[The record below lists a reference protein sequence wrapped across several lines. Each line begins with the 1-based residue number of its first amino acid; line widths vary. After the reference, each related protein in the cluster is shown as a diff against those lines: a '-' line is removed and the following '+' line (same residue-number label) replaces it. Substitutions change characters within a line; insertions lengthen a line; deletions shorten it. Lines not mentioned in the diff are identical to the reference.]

1 MSEPAL
7 VDRPAAIDDAT
18 EPAVLLFARHGA
30 TAMNLAG
37 QRCGGDIDP
46 PLTDTGR
53 SQARQL
59 ARAVAALARRPGLV
73 VSSDLQRTRET
84 ARIVCAALPGV
95 ELMDLPA
102 LRERSLGFWNLE
114 SIEATESALASGEVP
129 PGGEAAEA
137 FRQRIEG
144 TLQALRPQ
152 LHRRVLVIGS
162 KGVGRVLIAAAGLPA
177 RAPLGNA
184 ELLTLRLPAAA
195 CCAAA

>member
-1 MSEPAL
+1 MSEPVL
-7 VDRPAAIDDAT
+7 IDRPAASGGAAGC
-18 EPAVLLFARHGA
+18 AVLLFARHGA

-59 ARAVAALARRPGLV
+59 ACVVAALAQRPGLV
-73 VSSDLQRTRET
+73 VTSDLQRTRET
-84 ARIVCAALPGV
+84 ARIVCAALPGA
-95 ELMDLPA
+95 ELLDMPA

-114 SIEATESALASGEVP
+114 SIEATEPALASGQVP
-129 PGGEAAEA
+129 PGGEAAEV
-137 FRQRIEG
+137 FRQRIEAAW
-144 TLQALRPQ
+144 QALRPH

-177 RAPLGNA
+177 RAPLGNG
-184 ELLTLRLPAAA
+184 ELLTLRLPATAA
-195 CCAAA
+195 SIAA